1 MADLIYL
8 ALDWRASAFSP
19 APRAS
24 LSGCESGM
32 FDIILGLAVS
42 AGIFGFLLLALIR
55 PGRF

>member
-1 MADLIYL
+1 
-8 ALDWRASAFSP
+8 
-19 APRAS
+19 
-24 LSGCESGM
+24 M